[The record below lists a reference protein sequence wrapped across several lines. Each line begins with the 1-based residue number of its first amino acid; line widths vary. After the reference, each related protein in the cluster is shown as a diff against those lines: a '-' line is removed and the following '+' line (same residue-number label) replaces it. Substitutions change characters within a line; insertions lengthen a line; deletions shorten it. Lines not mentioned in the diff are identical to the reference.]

1 MFKIGTGG
9 LVLAAA
15 LALAACAPSASVQ
28 LDPESST
35 FYETARLIMTDAE
48 KAIFTHLPD
57 AGSRHEFIQEF
68 WAKRDPNPDTEVNEA
83 KQEFDRRIEYINKRF
98 HEGRKGINTDRGR
111 IYLYLGPPEKTEE
124 DFLMKGGQRL
134 LWVYYKYELGI
145 YFVDSKG
152 TGSFTIDEVDGDL
165 FGAIERAKM
174 GVTFSEGNT
183 PARFLKFD
191 LTYDKG
197 RHEFRLTIPAK
208 KLSFKEEGGMITADF
223 DFTFYI
229 YKEGAAKKEMFV
241 DVKRF
246 SETADVLA
254 KSPEIVFTFTR
265 ELPPGRIYVDV
276 VVDGREA
283 NGKSRNI
290 FKFNI

>member
-1 MFKIGTGG
+1 VFKIGTGG

-15 LALAACAPSASVQ
+15 LALAACGPSVSVQ
-28 LDPESST
+28 LDPESFS

-48 KAIFTHLPD
+48 QAIFTHLPD
-57 AGSRHEFIQEF
+57 ADSRREFIREF
-68 WAKRDPNPDTEVNEA
+68 WVKRDPNPDTDVNEA

-124 DFLMKGGQRL
+124 NFLMTGGQQL

-145 YFVDSKG
+145 YFVDPKG
-152 TGSFTIDEVDGDL
+152 IGSYTIGKIDGDL
-165 FGAIERAKM
+165 FGAIDRAKM
-174 GVTFSEGNT
+174 GVTFSERNT
-183 PARFLKFD
+183 SARFLKFD

-208 KLSFKEEGGMITADF
+208 TLSFKDEGGMIAADF

-229 YKEGAAKKEMFV
+229 YKEGASQKEMFV

-246 SETADVLA
+246 SETADALA
-254 KSPEIVFTFTR
+254 KSRDIVFTFAR
-265 ELPPGRIYVDV
+265 ELPPGKIYVDV
-276 VVDGREA
+276 IVDGGEA
-283 NGKSRNI
+283 NGKARNI
-290 FKFNI
+290 FKFSL